1 MIGQAVV
8 DGLLNGAIIALSAI
22 GLTLCLRILGFA
34 NFAQAELMT
43 WGGYVALAF
52 LASFGT
58 TYGTIGSLS
67 FGWPLIA
74 AAVLSG
80 LLVAGLAVA
89 TDRLLFRP
97 LRRRAAPPVT
107 MVFMSFG
114 ASLVLR
120 YTILLIWGPQPA
132 YYGHDLQFAIRVF
145 NVQILPDQVFVLAAS
160 ILIFGALQAFLSL
173 TRAGL
178 AMRAIA
184 ENPDLGRVSGI
195 DVEQTVRRVWMLC
208 GVLATAGGV
217 LFGLTVQLRPEMGY
231 SLLLSMFAAVIFGG
245 AGHIGGAVLGGLIV
259 GLAESISV
267 IWLNPGYKGAVPFV
281 LLLFLLFV
289 RPQGLFAGRSQ

>member
-1 MIGQAVV
+1 MIGQAIV
-8 DGLLNGAIIALSAI
+8 DGLLNGAIIALCAI

-43 WGGYVALAF
+43 WGGYLALAL
-52 LASFGT
+52 LASFGANF
-58 TYGTIGSLS
+58 GPIGPLS
-67 FGWPLIA
+67 FGWPLVIA
-74 AAVLSG
+74 AILSG

-89 TDRLLFRP
+89 TDQLLFRP
-97 LRRRAAPPVT
+97 LRRRAAAPVT

-120 YTILLIWGPQPA
+120 YVVLLIWGPQPA
-132 YYGHDLQFAIRVF
+132 YYGSELQLAIRVF
-145 NVQILPDQVFVLAAS
+145 NLRILPDQVFVLGAAVV
-160 ILIFGALQAFLSL
+160 IFGLLQAFLSF

-184 ENPDLGRVSGI
+184 ENPELGRVSGI
-195 DVEQTVRRVWMLC
+195 DVEQTVRRVWVLC
-208 GVLATAGGV
+208 GALATAGGV
-217 LFGLTVQLRPEMGY
+217 LYGLTVQLRPEMGY

-245 AGHIGGAVLGGLIV
+245 AGDIGGAILGGLIV
-259 GLAESISV
+259 GLAESLSV

-281 LLLFLLFV
+281 LLLLLLFV
-289 RPQGLFAGRSQ
+289 RPQGLFAGHSR